1 MLQCGRLGDQA
12 FRKGHDQHVAA
23 QPSQEIIGDWEEA
36 YKKGVLAVDIVL
48 LDAGHFALKEEAG
61 ITATT
66 PPRCCAA
73 HSAADLP
80 TGRCGQAA
88 GQARTVAYHLRK
100 VFTKLGISSR
110 SQLAPAL
117 PAPHDT
123 APPATPH
130 S

>member
-1 MLQCGRLGDQA
+1 MRCRGGRLGDQA
-12 FRKGHDQHVAA
+12 FREGHDQQVAA

-61 ITATT
+61 TTATT

-80 TGRCGQAA
+80 PTWRCGQVA
-88 GQARTVAYHLRK
+88 GQARTVAWP
-100 VFTKLGISSR
+100 GE
-110 SQLAPAL
+110 
-117 PAPHDT
+117 
-123 APPATPH
+123 
-130 S
+130 